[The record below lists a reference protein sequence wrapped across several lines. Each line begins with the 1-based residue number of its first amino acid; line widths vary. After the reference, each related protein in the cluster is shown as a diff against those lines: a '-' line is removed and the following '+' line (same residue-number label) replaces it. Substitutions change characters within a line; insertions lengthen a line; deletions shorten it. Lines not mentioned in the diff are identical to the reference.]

1 MSFVASYRSV
11 IPIALAAAGLGF
23 ILGVMFSRADMFHT
37 LTGVHS
43 LIQKT
48 LTYNTEDN
56 TPRTTK
62 AKERIAI
69 PVKRRKVNGIQSIS
83 SMPNI
88 SGKVLF
94 HDFRSWKI
102 KNAICDE
109 KKLANRGFLRANLRK
124 PHRIP
129 IYVYSGDKDEH
140 VSGSIIRDGTW
151 EEGWVNKLHSI
162 LRKDPYSVFIDI
174 GANVGVYSLTMA
186 KLGRAVIAVD
196 AVEGNIARICK
207 SVQAG
212 NLKNNIVL
220 IHNALSNRREKLIP
234 GETFKNVG
242 ATFMRKIP
250 KKISGQRTVAAVRL
264 DDLLSVFNLTKVVM
278 KMDVEGF
285 ENHILAG
292 GRKFF
297 QTVDVEYLMMEFAF
311 HRNRSTGTFI
321 INFLKEYGLKPQL
334 NARMIG
340 DYTKWPW
347 DVLFKKD
354 GI

>member
-1 MSFVASYRSV
+1 MKLCRKRMSFAASYRSG

-23 ILGVMFSRADMFHT
+23 IFGIIFSRADMFHT
-37 LTGVHS
+37 LTGAHS
-43 LIQKT
+43 LIEKT
-48 LTYNTEDN
+48 LTYSTDDN
-56 TPRTTK
+56 IQPAPK
-62 AKERIAI
+62 AKERMAI
-69 PVKRRKVNGIQSIS
+69 PDKRRKVNGIQSIS
-83 SMPNI
+83 SIPNI
-88 SGKVLF
+88 SGKVLC
-94 HDFRSWKI
+94 HDFRSWKVN
-102 KNAICDE
+102 NAICNE
-109 KKLANRGFLRANLRK
+109 KKLSNREFIRANISK

-129 IYVYSGDKDEH
+129 IYVYNGDRDEH

-186 KLGRAVIAVD
+186 KLGRAVIAID
-196 AVEGNIARICK
+196 AIQGNIVRICK

-250 KKISGQRTVAAVRL
+250 NKISGQRTVTAVRL

-297 QTVDVEYLMMEFAF
+297 
-311 HRNRSTGTFI
+311 
-321 INFLKEYGLKPQL
+321 
-334 NARMIG
+334 
-340 DYTKWPW
+340 
-347 DVLFKKD
+347 
-354 GI
+354 